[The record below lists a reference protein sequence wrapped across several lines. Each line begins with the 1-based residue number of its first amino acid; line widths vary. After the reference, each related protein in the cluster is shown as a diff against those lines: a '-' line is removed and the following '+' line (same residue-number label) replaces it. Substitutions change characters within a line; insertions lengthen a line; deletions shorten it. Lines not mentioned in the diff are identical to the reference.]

1 MPGARR
7 WRRAATAFLGAL
19 PDDARRRAVIAF
31 GDKERFNWHYVP
43 RGREGLPF
51 KAMPAP
57 ARAAAHELMKASLSA
72 VGYAKAVNVIRLE
85 AVLRQLET
93 FGGLLRDAENY
104 SVTVFGAPD
113 STAAPWGWRLEG
125 HHLSLNFTLVPGK
138 PVAVTP
144 AFFGAN
150 PAEVRSG
157 PLKGLRTLAREQDLG
172 RALAQGMD
180 AAQRR
185 RMTISAQSLGDIVA
199 GPGRGESLASQVG
212 LPAVDLTPPQRELLV
227 QLVEEYARNM
237 RPELAEEQ
245 LRRIR
250 EAGVERIHFAWAGP
264 IEPGHAHYYRI
275 HGPTVLIE
283 LDNTQNDANHIHSV
297 WHDPRNDFGADLLRA
312 HYERGPPAP
321 ARLSSS
327 RHRLARPGHAPG
339 QVAIQEGIRH
349 CRCPI
354 VFISLGP
361 RAVERARSPQR
372 WRQGMAIATW
382 TPTTSIGFR
391 PIPRTSKR
399 GHERRGWHCSHPHSC
414 SRRLG
419 CCRDLY
425 AGGGTLSSRSSTW
438 LYFLSSQRRFGC
450 LACERERPCA
460 TAIRLS
466 HRAATSTAPTSR
478 SLTGPAATT
487 RVAPRCGVELFTK
500 LGSRHCPAR
509 FSGWRAIVPSP
520 SHRPP
525 A

>member
-1 MPGARR
+1 MAAAAASPRPALAQVTDAGRAAMAG
-7 WRRAATAFLGAL
+7 AATAFLGAL

-31 GDKERFNWHYVP
+31 ADKERFNWHYVP

-85 AVLRQLET
+85 TVLRQLET

-172 RALAQGMD
+172 RALAQSMD

-185 RMTISAQSLGDIVA
+185 RMTISAQSLGDIVS
-199 GPGRGESLASQVG
+199 GPGRAESLASQVG
-212 LPAVDLTPPQRELLV
+212 LPAVDLAPPQRELLV

-237 RPELAEEQ
+237 RPDLADEH

-264 IEPGHAHYYRI
+264 IDPGHAHYYRI

-297 WHDPRNDFGADLLRA
+297 WHDPAERLRRRSPARALRA
-312 HYERGPPAP
+312 RPPAP
-321 ARLSSS
+321 ARLSRS
-327 RHRLARPGHAPG
+327 RRRPERRARIRQLLDQEGRRTVADARSYPYLWGLGQWNELAR
-339 QVAIQEGIRH
+339 
-349 CRCPI
+349 
-354 VFISLGP
+354 LG
-361 RAVERARSPQR
+361 ARGKA
-372 WRQGMAIATW
+372 W
-382 TPTTSIGFR
+382 
-391 PIPRTSKR
+391 
-399 GHERRGWHCSHPHSC
+399 
-414 SRRLG
+414 
-419 CCRDLY
+419 
-425 AGGGTLSSRSSTW
+425 
-438 LYFLSSQRRFGC
+438 
-450 LACERERPCA
+450 
-460 TAIRLS
+460 
-466 HRAATSTAPTSR
+466 
-478 SLTGPAATT
+478 
-487 RVAPRCGVELFTK
+487 
-500 LGSRHCPAR
+500 
-509 FSGWRAIVPSP
+509 PSP
-520 SHRPP
+520 SGHRRLLLASDQSPVRASAATRGAGGTARIRARAVAVLGVVGVSMRVGRPSHSGVRLGRLSCRPNARSADPP
-525 A
+525 ASARGRALRPSGYRTGRRAARRPRRVP